1 MEEKKVSKTVRDAVV
16 KAIHAGEDVIGA
28 VGNVT
33 KEIISTIKAED
44 LDNKE
49 KAQKLA
55 KEALEGAKEG
65 FDKAKPP
72 TEEFVKKAS
81 VTISDTFKEN
91 APKVADFVKD
101 VFAGI
106 VDGTKEVIAEH
117 KKPSSGA
124 EEKPEKEE

>member
-1 MEEKKVSKTVRDAVV
+1 MEEKKVSKIVHDAVV
-16 KAIHAGEDVIGA
+16 KAIHAGEDVVGA
-28 VGNVT
+28 VGNIT

-65 FDKAKPP
+65 FEKAKPP

-81 VTISDTFKEN
+81 VIIGEAFKEN

-101 VFAGI
+101 VFTGI

-117 KKPSSGA
+117 KKPCCGS
-124 EEKPEKEE
+124 EEKAEKEE